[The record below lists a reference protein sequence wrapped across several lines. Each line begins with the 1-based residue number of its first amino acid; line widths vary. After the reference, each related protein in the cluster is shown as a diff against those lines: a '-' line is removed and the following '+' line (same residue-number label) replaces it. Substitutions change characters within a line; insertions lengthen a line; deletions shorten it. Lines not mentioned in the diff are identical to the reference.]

1 MTPKSNASPGAGRW
15 LILREKHTPR
25 WGGELRRRNIFSGL
39 AEMTAATIEDGW
51 GWREIRRGVD
61 GRWWRLTGRLPHRG
75 ARPRLAASE
84 ALSVRGAEL
93 VARLADPAVVAIYD
107 DGVAQAR
114 ALGVALTAERV
125 ADIRARRAANL
136 AAFRWQVAPTASF
149 AELTGLDADR
159 LIVGGNGTDTERV
172 RAMPWPDRPTIG
184 FVSGAAPGRGI
195 ENLVEAARLVRA
207 ERQPDLRLLL
217 LLVATGAAS
226 EAYLEGLRVATA
238 ADAWI
243 EIGTAPSERLGEELG
258 RTSILCIPHPAN
270 EYMDVALP
278 VKLFDSLAAGRP
290 LVVTPRIETA
300 RIVSGRGVGRV
311 TAGDRP
317 EDLAEAF
324 AGLLADPAEMRRI
337 GSIAREVAEREFD
350 WRVVSRRIAL
360 EVLAREGIEVTLS
373 PSPGD
378 PAPAGG

>member
-1 MTPKSNASPGAGRW
+1 MTPKPNESPGAGRW
-15 LILREKHTPR
+15 LILREKHIPR
-25 WGGELRRRNIFSGL
+25 WGGELRRRFIFSGL
-39 AEMTAATIEDGW
+39 AEMTDATVEDGW

-75 ARPRLAASE
+75 ARPRLASSE

-93 VARLADPAVVAIYD
+93 VARLSDPAVVAIYD

-114 ALGVALTAERV
+114 ALGVALTDERV

-149 AELTGLDADR
+149 AELTGLDPGR

-195 ENLVEAARLVRA
+195 ESLVEAARLVRA
-207 ERQPDLRLLL
+207 GEPDLRLLL

-226 EAYLEGLRVATA
+226 EAYLDGLRAATA
-238 ADAWI
+238 SDAWI

-258 RTSILCIPHPAN
+258 RTSILCIPHPAS

-290 LVVTPRIETA
+290 LVVTPRLETA
-300 RIVSGRGVGRV
+300 RIVKGRGVGRV

-324 AGLLADPAEMRRI
+324 VGLLADPAEMRHI

-350 WRVVSRRIAL
+350 WRVVSRRIAI
-360 EVLAREGIEVTLS
+360 EVLAREGIAAPS
-373 PSPGD
+373 SWSPG
-378 PAPAGG
+378 APARAAG